1 MKNSN
6 KSIMN
11 VLSYVA
17 FLTVAL
23 LLAISK
29 FLPLIG
35 VSEIKGTLI
44 NVLETI
50 QNVLI
55 LIIIGVLASR
65 FAFNQGAKWIKVLY
79 WIALAIFILGTV
91 LIWFIK

>member
-6 KSIMN
+6 KNFIN

-17 FLTVAL
+17 LLIIAL
-23 LLAISK
+23 LLAISNL
-29 FLPLIG
+29 LPLVG
-35 VSEIKGTLI
+35 VAVTGPLVNILK
-44 NVLETI
+44 TI

-55 LIIIGVLASR
+55 LLIIGVLAFR
-65 FAFNQGAKWIKVLY
+65 FAFNQGAKWVKVLY
-79 WIALAIFILGTV
+79 WVSIVIFIVGTV